1 MSSNFIVP
9 IALIVILG
17 LGSVVVILG
26 LVNAFANSG
35 DLGNR
40 IQNYAYIPEAT
51 AQRTDQRRRDR
62 FLRMRLRLNRMF
74 SALASEDLNLKLLSA
89 NWPITPTE
97 FVMMRV
103 GLTVLSLAIGGL
115 VFRSILPG
123 VGLAILAYI
132 LVGIYLH
139 NSIRQRRAKFERQLV
154 DVLVLATGAVRAGY
168 SFLQAL
174 DVVVNEMQAPASEEF
189 RRVRREVGL
198 GLPLSE
204 ALQNL
209 TDRMQNDDLYLAV
222 TAIIINSQVGGNL
235 TTMLEAVT
243 KTIRE
248 RMQLFSEIRSLTSQQ
263 RYTAYMLTMLPF
275 IVGALL
281 FIINPKYM
289 SRLSEVMCIPI
300 GAIFNVLLGNFIIQ
314 RMMKFK
320 V

>member
-1 MSSNFIVP
+1 MLTNYIVP
-9 IALIVILG
+9 IALIIILG
-17 LGSVVVILG
+17 LGSGVIILG
-26 LVNAFANSG
+26 LVNAFASSG

-40 IQNYAYIPEAT
+40 IQNYAYIPET
-51 AQRTDQRRRDR
+51 TTQRPDQRRRDR
-62 FLRMRLRLNRMF
+62 FLRLRLRLNRMF
-74 SALASEDLNLKLLSA
+74 SSLASEDLNLKLLSA

-97 FVMMRV
+97 FVIIRI
-103 GLTVLSLAIGGL
+103 GLTLLGLAIGGL
-115 VFRSILPG
+115 ILRNILPG
-123 VGLAILAYI
+123 IGLAVLAYI

-174 DVVVNEMQAPASEEF
+174 DVVINEMQAPASEEF

-243 KTIRE
+243 TTIRE

-263 RYTAYMLTMLPF
+263 RYTAYLLTLLPF
-275 IVGALL
+275 IVGAIL
-281 FIINPKYM
+281 FVINPEYM

-300 GAIFNVLLGNFIIQ
+300 GATINVLLGNFIIQ